1 MHAFLIGALVAIL
14 IYSTILTI
22 SVIYKD
28 NSGYF
33 ILSDLDVILA
43 GPVCWTLI
51 VLIRVIIRPIFSLFP
66 KKEKN
71 RKPKSEKFIKKNVK
85 KIVENYK
92 SKKYHDDYFD
102 FSVRVG
108 DTYGDFAGYGDL
120 LVKHPRYEWLNKRF
134 CSLMY
139 EQKAEVLKELLLYFE
154 PVTEARMI
162 EDGYSEWYISDYMK
176 KKLYCL
182 KK

>member
-1 MHAFLIGALVAIL
+1 MNAFLIGALIAIL
-14 IYSTILTI
+14 VYSLILTI

-33 ILSDLDVILA
+33 ILSDLDVVLA
-43 GPVCWTLI
+43 GPICWILI
-51 VLIRVIIRPIFSLFP
+51 ILIRVIIRPIFSLFP
-66 KKEKN
+66 KKEKK

-85 KIVENYK
+85 KIVNNYK
-92 SKKYHDDYFD
+92 SKKYHKEYFD
-102 FSVRVG
+102 FSVRSG
-108 DTYGDFAGYGDL
+108 SDFGGYGDL

-134 CSLMY
+134 CSLMQ

-162 EDGYSEWYISDYMK
+162 KDGYSEWYISDYMK
-176 KKLYCL
+176 KKIILSQ
-182 KK
+182 KMI